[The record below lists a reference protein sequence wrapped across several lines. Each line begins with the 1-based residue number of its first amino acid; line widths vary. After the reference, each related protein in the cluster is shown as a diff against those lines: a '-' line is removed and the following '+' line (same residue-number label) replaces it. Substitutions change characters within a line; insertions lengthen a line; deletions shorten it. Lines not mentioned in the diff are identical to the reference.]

1 MARLRTTQDCSSV
14 SVGGVE
20 YAVGPD
26 GIVEVP
32 GEVAGLLCD
41 GHGFVPV
48 QDAPVAGAPAPVDA
62 EPSAEDQPAEEQPEG
77 DVATD
82 DQPAAD
88 GKARRR
94 R

>member
-1 MARLRTTQDCSSV
+1 MRLRTTQGTSSV

-32 GEVAGLLCD
+32 AEAAGLLCD

-48 QDAPVAGAPAPVDA
+48 LDAPAAAETEAGPDAPTGDLPGGDPTAPG
-62 EPSAEDQPAEEQPEG
+62 EL
-77 DVATD
+77 
-82 DQPAAD
+82 PAAS
-88 GKARRR
+88 KARRR